1 MAHVYV
7 VASSNSSME
16 VYPDNTLANFK
27 VKLGRPIELSGPY
40 EVGLVEII
48 YPNKSLNVQE
58 KEATINIS
66 SEKTETIII
75 PPWPLNKVGPKPKM
89 KKSRLETNLTKEVK
103 LEDEAKARQELQK
116 WKEDKAA
123 HERKI
128 RGHKK
133 LLKKIVGEEKAKNF
147 SKLKKLPASYSRI
160 TKTIRSLELTPGL
173 YLNISR
179 LVEVLR
185 QGSEESE
192 LTEISISLDEVTGM
206 FSVKFLGDTKSVQLS
221 PRMAELLGF
230 PTTESGVTL
239 WGTSKAPMLPQLEGS
254 AHSLYVYSS
263 VVENQLVGHTVAPL
277 LRVVC
282 PTKSQMG
289 DKVSEK
295 YIRPYYMPVNTNY
308 IDTIDIQIRT
318 TSGHLFPF
326 LSGDP
331 VILNLHF
338 QPRKQ

>member
-1 MAHVYV
+1 MAHIYV
-7 VASSNSSME
+7 VVSSNSSME

-27 VKLGRPIELSGPY
+27 VKLGRPIELHGPY

-58 KEATINIS
+58 KEATIHIT
-66 SEKTETIII
+66 SEKAENIII
-75 PPWPLNKVGPKPKM
+75 PPWPLNKVGPKPKQ
-89 KKSRLETNLTKEVK
+89 KKGKLETNSTKVK
-103 LEDEAKARQELQK
+103 LEDEAKTRQELQK
-116 WKEDKAA
+116 WKEAKAA
-123 HERKI
+123 HDRKM
-128 RGHKK
+128 REHKK
-133 LLKKIVGEEKAKNF
+133 LLKKLVGEEKAKMF
-147 SKLKKLPASYSRI
+147 FQMKKLPASYTRI
-160 TKTIRSLELTPGL
+160 IKSTRSLELTPGL
-173 YLNISR
+173 YLNITR

-185 QGSEESE
+185 QGSEENE
-192 LTEISISLDEVTGM
+192 LTEISIALDDATGM

-239 WGTSKAPMLPQLEGS
+239 WETSKAPMLPQLEGS

-295 YIRPYYMPVNTNY
+295 YIRPYYIPVNTNY

-318 TSGHLFPF
+318 TNGHLFPF

-331 VILNLHF
+331 VVLNLHF